1 MSMIEI
7 QNVAMKFG
15 KRAIL
20 EDVNMSF
27 EPGTITAIT
36 GKSGAGKT
44 TLLGIISGLL
54 RPDHGKV
61 FFEGK
66 NILRWGDFKRSR
78 YRNREIGFVF
88 QFFNLLPD
96 ITSYQNIIYPAVVSF
111 FSRAKDID
119 EEVNELVDQL
129 HIREILHNYPTTL
142 SGGER
147 QRVAIARAIINRP
160 RIILADEPTGNLDDI
175 SAKGILALFAKLRD
189 ESNMCL
195 IVVTHDPR
203 IVAIADTHYHLENA
217 RLVKKKDGSPA
228 EKSKPSGHGP
238 VKKTSAKRTPAVDRK
253 ASPKKASAEKPAK
266 KRR

>member
-15 KRAIL
+15 KRPIL

-119 EEVNELVDQL
+119 DEVNELVDQL

-203 IVAIADTHYHLENA
+203 IVGIADTHYHLENA
-217 RLVKKKDGSPA
+217 RLVKKKDGVPPA
-228 EKSKPSGHGP
+228 
-238 VKKTSAKRTPAVDRK
+238 KKKAAQKNASAAK
-253 ASPKKASAEKPAK
+253 ASPKKAAAKPAPSKKAAK